1 MPYGADRRNDPR
13 VMRELFVEDA
23 VWHSEGF
30 GVFRG
35 RSEIIAGLRE
45 IASTRVSR
53 TLNYMI
59 PPLVDIAS
67 DRRQRPR
74 SLASLGTR
82 AFEGRARVQVRTGY
96 GWGRLHLQAGPNRW
110 PVALST
116 YALEY
121 QHGGSVLSDRYAVEI
136 ATPSA
141 CTTENSQYVA
151 GCDGARR
158 VPHHR

>member
-59 PPLVDIAS
+59 APLVDIAS

-82 AFEGRARVQVRTGY
+82 AFEGRPGSKFGPVMGGGDYTCRLVRID
-96 GWGRLHLQAGPNRW
+96 GRWRFQHMRLNI
-110 PVALST
+110 ST
-116 YALEY
+116 
-121 QHGGSVLSDRYAVEI
+121 VVRYSAI
-136 ATPSA
+136 GTPSK
-141 CTTENSQYVA
+141 SQRR
-151 GCDGARR
+151 ARAPLKI
-158 VPHHR
+158 VNM